1 MKIYHITYEPTYKS
15 VDIHFWTKCNLNCRS
30 CYTNYEK
37 LDFGLLDDP
46 IAMIAT
52 KSREEAPHSFL
63 SLEGVIKL
71 LKDIDIEHAIFM
83 GTEPVLDPE
92 LPLLAEK
99 MHRMFNCYIAVLT
112 NGVRRSNLEHI
123 DEVILSL
130 KAFSDDL
137 HRDYTGRS
145 NRGILNNLLSIY
157 ASGKKLQ
164 VETVLI
170 PDYIDAGEIERIASF
185 IAGVDKAIPLRI
197 DAYFPVGENPWRA
210 ATTSEVEVAAGLAR
224 KHLSNVSCLTLDM
237 KRIGDKSVRL
247 F

>member
-46 IAMIAT
+46 IATIAT
-52 KSREEAPHSFL
+52 KSREKAPDSFL
-63 SLEGVIKL
+63 SLEGVIKI

-99 MHRMFNCYIAVLT
+99 MHRISNCYIAVLT

-145 NRGILNNLLSIY
+145 NKGILNNLRFIY

-164 VETVLI
+164 VETVFI
-170 PDYIDAGEIERIASF
+170 PDYIDAGEIESIAQF
-185 IAGVDKAIPLRI
+185 VAGIDTAIPLRI
-197 DAYFPVGENPWRA
+197 DAYFPVGDRPWRA
-210 ATTSEVEVAAGLAR
+210 AAAGEVEAAAELAR